1 MKPAPLEH
9 PDSTNGRP
17 NTRLHQA
24 LAEDRAQEEAA
35 AASVATGLRNLGF
48 KLDTLNG
55 HAAKL
60 VRAAERKGGGFGDLS
75 SELLTGWDHEVLR
88 RCEEVERVFLEDP
101 PEWKI
106 AELRKRDHIQRFT
119 QELDRLERKRA
130 KATWAQI
137 ISSLD
142 ENDDEKRK
150 HEAAHR
156 VRLLALFR
164 LLALTSRPDDVT
176 TDDEQWSAT
185 SHPPEASAP

>member
-35 AASVATGLRNLGF
+35 ASSISRGLRNLGF
-48 KLDTLNG
+48 KLDTLND

-60 VRAAERKGGGFGDLS
+60 VKAAEGKGGGFVDIS
-75 SELLTGWDHEVLR
+75 SEPLTGWDHEVLR

-101 PEWKI
+101 AEWKL
-106 AELRKRDHIQRFT
+106 AELRKRDHVQRFT
-119 QELDRLERKRA
+119 QEVDRLERKRA
-130 KATWAQI
+130 KAVWARI
-137 ISSLD
+137 LSSLD
-142 ENDDEKRK
+142 ETDDEKRK
-150 HEAAHR
+150 HEGAHR
-156 VRLLALFR
+156 IRLLALFR
-164 LLALTSRPDDVT
+164 LLALTSRADDVT
-176 TDDEQWSAT
+176 TEDEQWSAT